1 MVNFTLNTYIMFATG
16 NYFLQDKVFEKVLEL
31 LQYVK
36 EMGCY

>member
-1 MVNFTLNTYIMFATG
+1 MVNFTSNNYIMLATE
-16 NYFLQDKVFEKVLEL
+16 NCFLQDKVFEKVLEL